1 MSRSGYYAYVNREK
15 NKDTNPKE
23 TQDKR
28 DFELILEVY
37 RRKNIKKGARTIC
50 MILNKENHTMN

>member
-23 TQDKR
+23 IQDKR

-37 RRKNIKKGARTIC
+37 RRKNIKKVQGQYA
-50 MILNKENHTMN
+50 